1 MREARLQGTTSRLP
15 LGRSGGSTRITRTTS
30 FPALTRRQYA
40 VRARLFA
47 SFLRKCN
54 LDGTRSVMDLRSHDH
69 KYLQLSI
76 NVRVSCFPLPQG
88 MAFQMH
94 YKEGWRQRASVP
106 LTFNLSG
113 GNK

>member
-1 MREARLQGTTSRLP
+1 
-15 LGRSGGSTRITRTTS
+15 
-30 FPALTRRQYA
+30 
-40 VRARLFA
+40 
-47 SFLRKCN
+47 
-54 LDGTRSVMDLRSHDH
+54 
-69 KYLQLSI
+69 LQLSK
-76 NVRVSCFPLPQG
+76 NVGVSCFPPPQG

>member
-1 MREARLQGTTSRLP
+1 MREARLQPNTSSTP
-15 LGRSGGSTRITRTTS
+15 LGCSGGSTRITRTTP
-30 FPALTRRQYA
+30 FPALARPRFA
-40 VRARLFA
+40 LRARLFA
-47 SFLRKCN
+47 SFSQKCN
-54 LDGTRSVMDLRSHDH
+54 LDGTRGLLDLQSHVH
-69 KYLQLSI
+69 KYLQLSK
-76 NVRVSCFPLPQG
+76 NVGVSCFPPPQG